1 MIELN
6 LRNSAPQ
13 RRPKP
18 PPQRY
23 FGSVGA
29 EATVCDVSGQQ
40 QRAQYAWALANMSG
54 SELQAPHGLD
64 SKGAVIK
71 KKRKKTRSK
80 QKNLKKDTRSAE
92 RRPGGSAHEP
102 ARKPEPDLPP
112 LDALLVQLQRENP
125 RMGPKRLT
133 TLVRASHPELAKG
146 TKQVRQAI
154 ARMQRTKRKSGPL
167 AEDDEIDHGG
177 QRSKPDSAPPVRIP
191 EDAYYDEDDD
201 FSSAHVDYGE
211 YAAAGQASV
220 EAAVAAA
227 EIWARERN
235 SSSSSSSS
243 DEEDKLERDI
253 VSAWSGGGQRG
264 SYLGDSGV
272 DDGSSDEKEDFGSWW
287 SLPEF
292 EKGGADHCSCRLPQ
306 PKGGG
311 GMASSCCCICG
322 GIGHSRFEC
331 TASPTKMPAENDDYF
346 KIPYSQMRGQRGWK
360 RKSGES
366 GKHDDRGTKRTK
378 RKRGAGETLYQQIQ
392 AASQIPTN
400 GKRARASAEKKK
412 ISKRRE
418 DALEKRSTMKS
429 GKAREEGARPKSGW
443 APKPKRTVFGGKKK
457 KGRGGG
463 GGAAESAAGFQ
474 GKRAVKQQRFKHKAE
489 RGGGGGG
496 GSRKFGGR

>member
-6 LRNSAPQ
+6 LRNSAAQSP

-29 EATVCDVSGQQ
+29 ETTACVVSDQQ
-40 QRAQYAWALANMSG
+40 QRAQYAWALANTAG

-102 ARKPEPDLPP
+102 KKAHEPDHEPEPALPP
-112 LDALLVQLQRENP
+112 LDALLQQLQRANP

-133 TLVRASHPELAKG
+133 SLVRGSHPELAKG

-154 ARMQRTKRKSGPL
+154 ARLQRSKRKSGPF
-167 AEDDEIDHGG
+167 
-177 QRSKPDSAPPVRIP
+177 V
-191 EDAYYDEDDD
+191 EDDD
-201 FSSAHVDYGE
+201 DDVVDYGE
-211 YAAAGQASV
+211 DAAAVEASV

-227 EIWARERN
+227 EIWARER
-235 SSSSSSSS
+235 SSSSSSS
-243 DEEDKLERDI
+243 DEEEKLERDI
-253 VSAWSGGGQRG
+253 VDAWSGSGGGSQRG
-264 SYLGDSGV
+264 SYRADDGV
-272 DDGSSDEKEDFGSWW
+272 DGGSSDEREDFGSWW

-292 EKGGADHCSCRLPQ
+292 EKGGADHCNCRLPQ

-311 GMASSCCCICG
+311 GAASSCCCICG

-331 TASPTKMPAENDDYF
+331 TKMPTKMPTENDDYI
-346 KIPYSQMRGQRGWK
+346 KTPGGQRGWK
-360 RKSGES
+360 RKSAES
-366 GKHDDRGTKRTK
+366 HDDRSTKRTK
-378 RKRGAGETLYQQIQ
+378 RKRSSGRETLYQQIQ
-392 AASQIPTN
+392 EASQIPTW
-400 GKRARASAEKKK
+400 GKRARASAENKKH
-412 ISKRRE
+412 SKRHE
-418 DALEKRSTMKS
+418 KALESRMKS
-429 GKAREEGARPKSGW
+429 GKVREEGARPKSGW

-463 GGAAESAAGFQ
+463 GGAAEAAAGFQ
-474 GKRAVKQQRFKHKAE
+474 GKRAVKQARFKHKAAA
-489 RGGGGGG
+489 GNQH
-496 GSRKFGGR
+496 RKFG